1 MADQPIKSEEIISPD
16 LFVDAIKQAD
26 LFLAKSAEIETQL
39 KETLAVSK
47 DFINSIKVEGAES
60 LKNQA
65 KATNEA
71 TKALKDLE
79 AVQQAQIKTE
89 IAKQKLEIERQRVS
103 RELSKSELE
112 YNKQI
117 QAEAAKTAKVQAEA
131 AKELIRTKKEWD
143 KLQKEEIKKQAE
155 INSVYGQT
163 VKKHLE
169 LSKAVME
176 LSARGR
182 ENGVVFKAAKQE
194 LDALRLTLD
203 KAEQGAGRFQR
214 NVGNYASGFN
224 GLNNSVNQLTREMP
238 AFVNS
243 MQTGFMAIS
252 NNLPIFFDELT
263 KINEANEEL
272 IANGQPVNSLFKQLS
287 DAVLS
292 VGSVL
297 SIGVTLLTVFGG
309 KIIETVAS
317 LFEQKNSLEDNV
329 GALKAYNDA
338 IKESKKFQAELQKQ
352 IDETTISILNQSGK
366 ISDVQTGALK
376 ALEKQLEDEK
386 KAFEMRNEQIGKYIS
401 ELLING
407 DKEAKIKTT
416 NSEKVISI
424 ENEKN
429 GQIVRINKETGE
441 IVGEYSAFYNKTSF
455 STTEEFAKKRINQ
468 INQEYK
474 ITQNLIKNNYNAQIK
489 DEIEK
494 EKERQ
499 KKEKEKPHKKIKEL
513 IDLTD
518 RIRKLNIEDDKD
530 EKQRAIEMALFEEET
545 AIREVKKLNA
555 TQKQKQE
562 LIIAIQKDT
571 FNKLADIEEKSNK
584 DRDSAIK
591 DDFKKTIE
599 ARQKIVTDN
608 SDYELF
614 LIEEKY
620 KKEKEKGEK
629 ANKDELN
636 RLQDLIIERK
646 KLIIQQKA
654 DEEKINKNATE
665 QLAIQ
670 NKANI
675 DKDKLRKE
683 DTDKAKKAQD
693 TQLKDAMDFSSKL
706 LEAVAKAEQRLSDLR
721 VAGFEKQITDSE
733 KNIETQ
739 RRLAERGLQN
749 TLVEEEA
756 RKVQLERQKEEEK
769 RAEVK
774 RQKALAF
781 FKLFSQYAE
790 RDPNTALAKA
800 LSETVIAEAIAGSF
814 YTGTE
819 GNKTLGDMLGRTG
832 TKDGHLIMA
841 DDNERIFN
849 PNDTAKLGS
858 LTNKEVADLAYKA
871 QTGLLDTAKYGAI
884 PNGSFA
890 ENANNS
896 ALLMQTIQLNKRMQA
911 IEQAIIDKPVTN
923 FEFNQYGDFIKT
935 QIENGFTKRTTY
947 KQPKPRI

>member
-1 MADQPIKSEEIISPD
+1 MAEPIKSEEIISPD

-26 LFLAKSAEIETQL
+26 LFLTKSAEIEAKL
-39 KETLAVSK
+39 RETLEVSK
-47 DFINSIKVEGAES
+47 DFINSIKVEGSES

-71 TKALKDLE
+71 TKALKNLE

-89 IAKQKLEIERQRVS
+89 QAKSRLLIENER
-103 RELSKSELE
+103 
-112 YNKQI
+112 
-117 QAEAAKTAKVQAEA
+117 
-131 AKELIRTKKEWD
+131 
-143 KLQKEEIKKQAE
+143 LQKAKIATEQAE
-155 INSVYGQT
+155 IKATQQKNKLINETGSVYDSLR
-163 VKKHLE
+163 KKYND
-169 LSKAVME
+169 LSKAQIE
-176 LSARGR
+176 LSVRGR
-182 ENGVVFKAAKQE
+182 ENGVVFKSIQKEALE
-194 LDALRLTLD
+194 LRKALD

-238 AFVNS
+238 AFANS
-243 MQTGFMAIS
+243 VQTGLMAIS

-263 KINEANEEL
+263 KINKANKEL

-287 DAVLS
+287 GAVLS

-297 SIGVTLLTVFGG
+297 SIGVTLLTFFGA
-309 KIIETVAS
+309 KIIETVSS
-317 LFEQKNSLEDNV
+317 LFEQKNSLEDNI
-329 GALKAYNDA
+329 GALKAYNEA

-386 KAFEMRNEQIGKYIS
+386 KAFEMRNEQIGKYVT

-429 GQIVRINKETGE
+429 GQIVRINKETGK
-441 IVGEYSAFYNKTSF
+441 IVGQYSAFYNQTSF

-499 KKEKEKPHKKIKEL
+499 NKEKEKADKKIKEL

-518 RIRKLNIEDDKD
+518 RIRKLNIEDGKD
-530 EKQRAIEMALFEEET
+530 EKQRAIELALFEEEV
-545 AIREVKKLNA
+545 AIREVKKLYA

-614 LIEEKY
+614 LLEDKYKEEK
-620 KKEKEKGEK
+620 KKGEK

-646 KLIIQQKA
+646 KIIIQQKA
-654 DEEKINKNATE
+654 DEEKIGKNDTE

-683 DTDKAKKAQD
+683 DADKDKKAKENELDETAK
-693 TQLKDAMDFSSKL
+693 FSNKL
-706 LEAVAKAEQRLSDLR
+706 IEAIAKAEAKKSQLR
-721 VAGFEKQITDSE
+721 VDSFDRQISLEE

-756 RKVQLERQKEEEK
+756 RKVQLDRQKEEEK

-781 FKLFSQYAE
+781 FKLFTQYAE

-819 GNKTLGDMLGRTG
+819 GSKTLGDMLGRTG

-884 PNGSFA
+884 PSGSFA

-947 KQPKPRI
+947 KQQKPRI

>member
-1 MADQPIKSEEIISPD
+1 MAEPIKSEEIISPD

-26 LFLAKSAEIETQL
+26 LFLTKSAEIEAKL
-39 KETLAVSK
+39 RETLEVSK
-47 DFINSIKVEGAES
+47 DFINSIKVEGSES

-79 AVQQAQIKTE
+79 VVKQAQIKTE

-103 RELSKSELE
+103 RELAKSELD

-117 QAEAAKTAKVQAEA
+117 QAESAKTAKVQAEA

-143 KLQKEEIKKQAE
+143 KLQKEEVKKQAE

-176 LSARGR
+176 LTARGR

-203 KAEQGAGRFQR
+203 KSEQSAGRFQR

-238 AFVNS
+238 AFANS

-263 KINEANEEL
+263 KINKANEEL
-272 IANGQPVNSLFKQLS
+272 IANGQPTVSAIEQLGS
-287 DAVLS
+287 AIFS
-292 VGSVL
+292 VGSIL
-297 SIGVTLLTVFGG
+297 SIGVTLLTLYG
-309 KIIETVAS
+309 KELVEFVVQI
-317 LFEQKNSLEDNV
+317 FEGEK
-329 GALKAYNDA
+329 ALKSITEANDAYNKSLNKTREEIANITIDLKVQAGLLSKTDA
-338 IKESKKFQAELQKQ
+338 DRIKNENNRRKD
-352 IDETTISILNQSGK
+352 INDEKSNRL
-366 ISDVQTGALK
+366 ARLK
-376 ALEKQLEDEK
+376 ALREELGLNEKLEYENTK
-386 KAFEMRNEQIGKYIS
+386 L
-401 ELLING
+401 LLINR
-407 DKEAKIKTT
+407 DLFQTKAIENVIKYK
-416 NSEKVISI
+416 NALQGVNVASRDEINAINEKYNLQGKVIQTDNRKL
-424 ENEKN
+424 E
-429 GQIVRINKETGE
+429 
-441 IVGEYSAFYNKTSF
+441 
-455 STTEEFAKKRINQ
+455 
-468 INQEYK
+468 
-474 ITQNLIKNNYNAQIK
+474 
-489 DEIEK
+489 
-494 EKERQ
+494 
-499 KKEKEKPHKKIKEL
+499 
-513 IDLTD
+513 DLSD

-530 EKQRAIEMALFEEET
+530 EKQRAIEMALFEEEV
-545 AIREVKKLNA
+545 AIREVKKLYA

-584 DRDSAIK
+584 DRDSIIK

-599 ARQKIVTDN
+599 ARQKIATDN

-636 RLQDLIIERK
+636 RLQELIIERK

-693 TQLKDAMDFSSKL
+693 TQLKDAMDFSSKML
-706 LEAVAKAEQRLSDLR
+706 DAVAKAEQRLSDLR
-721 VAGFEKQITDSE
+721 VTGFDKQISDSE

-739 RRLAERGLQN
+739 RRLAERGRDN

-884 PNGSFA
+884 PSGSFA
-890 ENANNS
+890 ENVHSS
-896 ALLMQTIQLNKRMQA
+896 ALLMQTIALRKEVSEMK
-911 IEQAIIDKPVTN
+911 EAIINKPVTN

>member
-1 MADQPIKSEEIISPD
+1 MADQPIKSEDIISQD

-39 KETLAVSK
+39 KETLSASK
-47 DFINSIKVEGAES
+47 DFINSIKIEGAES

-65 KATNEA
+65 KATDEA
-71 TKALKDLE
+71 TKSLKNLE
-79 AVQQAQIKTE
+79 AIQQAQIRTE
-89 IAKQKLEIERQRVS
+89 
-103 RELSKSELE
+103 
-112 YNKQI
+112 
-117 QAEAAKTAKVQAEA
+117 TAKINLLA
-131 AKELIRTKKEWD
+131 ASERATKAKIATE
-143 KLQKEEIKKQAE
+143 QAE
-155 INSVYGQT
+155 IKAAQQKNKEIQVTTSVYDALR
-163 VKKHLE
+163 KKYNDLSRAQIE
-169 LSKAVME
+169 LSV
-176 LSARGR
+176 RGR
-182 ENGVVFKAAKQE
+182 ENGVVFKSIQKEALELRAA
-194 LDALRLTLD
+194 LD

-238 AFVNS
+238 AFANS
-243 MQTGFMAIS
+243 VQTGFMAIS

-263 KINEANEEL
+263 KINKANKEL
-272 IANGQPVNSLFKQLS
+272 IANGQPTVSAIKQLG
-287 DAVLS
+287 AAIFS
-292 VGSVL
+292 VGSIL
-297 SIGVTLLTVFGG
+297 SIGVTLLTLYG
-309 KIIETVAS
+309 KELVDFVVQI
-317 LFEQKNSLEDNV
+317 FEGEK
-329 GALKAYNDA
+329 ALKSITEANEAYNKSLNKTREEIANVTIDLKVQA
-338 IKESKKFQAELQKQ
+338 GVLTKIEADKIKNENNRRKDINEEKTNRL
-352 IDETTISILNQSGK
+352 TR
-366 ISDVQTGALK
+366 LK
-376 ALEKQLEDEK
+376 ALREELGLNEKLEYENTK
-386 KAFEMRNEQIGKYIS
+386 L
-401 ELLING
+401 LLIN
-407 DKEAKIKTT
+407 KELFEAKAVENVVKYAKGLEEVNKLSKEEISAINEKY
-416 NSEKVISI
+416 NLQGKILQIDGKDGSEKDKV
-424 ENEKN
+424 E
-429 GQIVRINKETGE
+429 
-441 IVGEYSAFYNKTSF
+441 
-455 STTEEFAKKRINQ
+455 
-468 INQEYK
+468 
-474 ITQNLIKNNYNAQIK
+474 
-489 DEIEK
+489 
-494 EKERQ
+494 
-499 KKEKEKPHKKIKEL
+499 KIKEL

-518 RIRKLNIEDDKD
+518 RIRKLNIEDGKN

-545 AIREVKKLNA
+545 AIREVKKINA

-584 DRDSAIK
+584 ERDSAIK

-620 KKEKEKGEK
+620 KKEKEKGEN

-654 DEEKINKNATE
+654 DEEKIGKNNTE

-693 TQLKDAMDFSSKL
+693 TQLKEALDFSSKML
-706 LEAVAKAEQRLSDLR
+706 DAVAKAEQKLSDLR
-721 VAGFEKQITDSE
+721 VAGFEKQISDSE

-749 TLVEEEA
+749 TLIEEEA
-756 RKVQLERQKEEEK
+756 RKVQLDRQKEEEK
-769 RAEVK
+769 RAEIK

-832 TKDGHLIMA
+832 TKDGHLILA

-849 PNDTAKLGS
+849 PDDTAKLGY

-871 QTGLLDTAKYGAI
+871 QSGLLDTAKYGAI
-884 PNGSFA
+884 PNGSFS
-890 ENANNS
+890 ENAHNS
-896 ALLMQTIQLNKRMQA
+896 ALLMQTIALRKEVSEMK
-911 IEQAIIDKPVTN
+911 EAIINKPVTN

>member
-47 DFINSIKVEGAES
+47 DFINSIKVEGSES
-60 LKNQA
+60 LKSQA

-79 AVQQAQIKTE
+79 VVQQAQIKTE
-89 IAKQKLEIERQRVS
+89 QAKSRLLIENER
-103 RELSKSELE
+103 
-112 YNKQI
+112 
-117 QAEAAKTAKVQAEA
+117 
-131 AKELIRTKKEWD
+131 
-143 KLQKEEIKKQAE
+143 LQKAKIATEQAE
-155 INSVYGQT
+155 IKAAQQKNKLINETGSVYDALR
-163 VKKHLE
+163 KKYND
-169 LSKAVME
+169 LSKAQIE
-176 LSARGR
+176 LSVRGR
-182 ENGVVFKAAKQE
+182 ENGVVFKSIQKEALE
-194 LDALRLTLD
+194 LRKALD

-238 AFVNS
+238 AFANS
-243 MQTGFMAIS
+243 VQTGFMAIS

-263 KINEANEEL
+263 KINKANKEL
-272 IANGQPVNSLFKQLS
+272 IANGQPTVSAIKQLGS
-287 DAVLS
+287 AIFS

-297 SIGVTLLTVFGG
+297 SIGVTLLTLYG
-309 KIIETVAS
+309 KELVEFVVQI
-317 LFEQKNSLEDNV
+317 FEGEK
-329 GALKAYNDA
+329 ALKSITEANEAYNKSLNKTREEIANITIDLKVQAGIISKTDA
-338 IKESKKFQAELQKQ
+338 DRIKNENNRRKD
-352 IDETTISILNQSGK
+352 INDEKANRL
-366 ISDVQTGALK
+366 ARLK
-376 ALEKQLEDEK
+376 ALREELGLNEKLEYENTK
-386 KAFEMRNEQIGKYIS
+386 L
-401 ELLING
+401 LLINR
-407 DKEAKIKTT
+407 DLFQTKAIENVIKYK
-416 NSEKVISI
+416 NALQGVNIASRDEIKAINEKYNLQGKVIQTDNRKL
-424 ENEKN
+424 E
-429 GQIVRINKETGE
+429 
-441 IVGEYSAFYNKTSF
+441 
-455 STTEEFAKKRINQ
+455 
-468 INQEYK
+468 
-474 ITQNLIKNNYNAQIK
+474 
-489 DEIEK
+489 
-494 EKERQ
+494 
-499 KKEKEKPHKKIKEL
+499 
-513 IDLTD
+513 DLSD

-530 EKQRAIEMALFEEET
+530 EKQRAIEMALFEEEV

-562 LIIAIQKDT
+562 LIVAIQKDT

-584 DRDSAIK
+584 ERDSAIK

-599 ARQKIVTDN
+599 ARQKIVIDN

-620 KKEKEKGEK
+620 KEEKKKGEK

-636 RLQDLIIERK
+636 RLQELIIERK

-693 TQLKDAMDFSSKL
+693 TQLKDAMDFSSKML
-706 LEAVAKAEQRLSDLR
+706 DAVAKAEQRLSDLR
-721 VAGFEKQITDSE
+721 VAGFEKQISDSE

-832 TKDGHLIMA
+832 TKDGHLILA
-841 DDNERIFN
+841 DDKERIFN
-849 PNDTAKLGS
+849 PSDTAKLGS

-884 PNGSFA
+884 PSGSFA
-890 ENANNS
+890 ENVHSS
-896 ALLMQTIQLNKRMQA
+896 ALLMQTIALRKE
-911 IEQAIIDKPVTN
+911 ISEVKQAIIDKPVPM
-923 FEFNQYGDFIKT
+923 FEYNEYGDFVKT
-935 QIENGFTKRTTY
+935 VIENGFKKMTTY